1 MRILRTTGSRS
12 GLSAVSSHVHATG
25 GGVGVLGFTAVHASY
40 GKGVDDAVGL
50 GVHRHSI
57 GSDAALLFSGAAG
70 TLGFFREA
78 IGIELLIGNLSH
90 TAHIIGHKA

>member
-1 MRILRTTGSRS
+1 MRILRTTGSRG

-40 GKGVDDAVGL
+40 GKGVDDAVSL

-57 GSDAALLFSGAAG
+57 GSNAALALGSAAG
-70 TLGFFREA
+70 AVGFFRETV
-78 IGIELLIGNLSH
+78 GVELLVSNLSH